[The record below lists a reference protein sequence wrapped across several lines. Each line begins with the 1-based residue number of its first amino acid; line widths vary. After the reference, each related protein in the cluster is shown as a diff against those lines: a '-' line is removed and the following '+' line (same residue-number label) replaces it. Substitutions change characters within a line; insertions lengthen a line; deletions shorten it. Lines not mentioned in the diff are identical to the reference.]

1 MIYKKIDLKKTY
13 PVKGGVLEAIC
24 ADNPWDYGHEEWRR
38 PAVIVVPG
46 GGYWFVSKRE
56 GEMVANEFLA
66 RGYQVFILHY
76 LCRPQGAFYP
86 EQLVELSCSIDHI
99 RKNSKE
105 YNVNE
110 KEVFALGFSAGGHLV
125 ADLSNEY
132 SAVPDI
138 AGIMLDC
145 KPTAAGL
152 SYPVIDRHDE
162 SFDNL
167 LFGYEKDV
175 AEKIKKELELNKK
188 VTENTSPTFIWTT
201 SEDNLVPVGNSVRYA
216 LALSEQKVPFELH
229 VYPKGW
235 HGLSVCSLEI
245 NPDYPTSSISST
257 WVNDCARFFRD
268 YCEEKY

>member
-86 EQLVELSCSIDHI
+86 EQLIELSCSIDHI

-145 KPTAAGL
+145 RPTAVGL

-175 AEKIKKELELNKK
+175 AERLKNELELTKR
-188 VTENTSPTFIWTT
+188 VTENTSPTFIWAT
-201 SEDNLVPVGNSVRYA
+201 SDDNYVSVGNSLRYA
-216 LALSEQKVPFELH
+216 LALADKSIPFELH
-229 VYPKGW
+229 VYKKGV
-235 HGLSVCSLEI
+235 HGLSTGSLEI
-245 NPDYPTSSISST
+245 NEQSDGLRPLSDWIS
-257 WVNDCARFFRD
+257 DCARFFRS
-268 YCEEKY
+268 YCVEKY